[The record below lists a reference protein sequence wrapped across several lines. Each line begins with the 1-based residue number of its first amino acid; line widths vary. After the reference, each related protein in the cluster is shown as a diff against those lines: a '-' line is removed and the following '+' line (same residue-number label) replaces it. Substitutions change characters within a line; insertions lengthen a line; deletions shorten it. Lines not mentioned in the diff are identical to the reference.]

1 MLIVH
6 KIIFTNLFIEDNIVL
21 LSVEDNELPSA
32 SERYTD
38 RQNRE
43 ETERRQREDRQRDL

>member
-32 SERYTD
+32 IYIVRHAD
-38 RQNRE
+38 RQKRE
-43 ETERRQREDRQRDL
+43 ETEKRQRQTER

>member
-32 SERYTD
+32 IYTVRHAD

-43 ETERRQREDRQRDL
+43 ETETDREMT